1 MKYYCP
7 KCFYKNE
14 YKFKKPE
21 KCEKCGFVFAAAS
34 KIEIKKESQ
43 ESIRRA
49 ELEKRI
55 ARAEKFIQ
63 ESEKNEEDD
72 DFIEDESDEDEN
84 EYSLN
89 WRENIAKLS
98 RNPGIKLDYIKSNS
112 ISLADAV
119 ANSNSSNVFPDIK
132 RSPVDKKN
140 NKEILEELKKEASSH
155 SDTFEIN

>member
-21 KCEKCGFVFAAAS
+21 KCEKCGFAFAAAS

-43 ESIRRA
+43 ESIRRT

-55 ARAEKFIQ
+55 ARAEKFSK
-63 ESEKNEEDD
+63 ENEEDD
-72 DFIEDESDEDEN
+72 DLIEDEGEEDEN

-89 WRENIAKLS
+89 WKESIAKLS

-119 ANSNSSNVFPDIK
+119 ANTNSSNDFPDIK
-132 RSPVDKKN
+132 RSPINKKD
-140 NKEILEELKKEASSH
+140 NKKILEELKKEASSH
-155 SDTFEIN
+155 SDVFEIN

>member
-21 KCEKCGFVFAAAS
+21 KCEKCGFIFTAAS
-34 KIEIKKESQ
+34 NLEIKKESQ
-43 ESIRRA
+43 ESKKRI
-49 ELEKRI
+49 EFEKRI
-55 ARAEKFIQ
+55 ARAEKLSK
-63 ESEKNEEDD
+63 ENEKNEEDD
-72 DFIEDESDEDEN
+72 NLIEDEDDEDEN

-89 WRENIAKLS
+89 WKESIAKLS

-119 ANSNSSNVFPDIK
+119 ANSNSSNDFPDIK

-140 NKEILEELKKEASSH
+140 NKKILEEFKKEASSH
-155 SDTFEIN
+155 SDVFEIN